1 MVDTHTTSEVFCQS
15 SSCLD
20 LVCRLVGK
28 LFYLTYQS
36 QLVLVKFASEGYMD
50 TIKIELT
57 VEELNVILNVLT
69 IKSLSDNL
77 DKEEKVLGNKIMQAL
92 KKTEEK

>member
-1 MVDTHTTSEVFCQS
+1 
-15 SSCLD
+15 
-20 LVCRLVGK
+20 LVGK

-36 QLVLVKFASEGYMD
+36 QLVLVEFASEGYMD

-57 VEELNVILNVLT
+57 VEELNLILNVLT

-77 DKEEKVLGNKIMQAL
+77 NKEEKVLGNKIMQAL

>member
-1 MVDTHTTSEVFCQS
+1 M
-15 SSCLD
+15 
-20 LVCRLVGK
+20 LVE
-28 LFYLTYQS
+28 
-36 QLVLVKFASEGYMD
+36 FASEGYMD

-57 VEELNVILNVLT
+57 VEELNLILNVLT

>member
-1 MVDTHTTSEVFCQS
+1 
-15 SSCLD
+15 
-20 LVCRLVGK
+20 
-28 LFYLTYQS
+28 
-36 QLVLVKFASEGYMD
+36 MD

-57 VEELNVILNVLT
+57 VEELNLILNVLT